1 MTKAKV
7 KTRRGLLSILLL
19 VQLAVMSY
27 SAFNDGN
34 SIGTE
39 KHLLDKA
46 QSLTGTWQLWNMF
59 LSHPPYQRW
68 APAFHLSDGLVDTSG
83 FPEGLR
89 ETLVSFYLASD
100 SDYGKALFD
109 AFVKSKCS
117 GHKGL
122 APTTRIDFGVESTE
136 ISGGKREKKIVHSAR
151 CG

>member
-1 MTKAKV
+1 M
-7 KTRRGLLSILLL
+7 KTRRGLLSILILIQL
-19 VQLAVMSY
+19 VVMSY

-34 SIGTE
+34 SIGTD

-59 LSHPPYQRW
+59 LSHPPYQSW
-68 APAFHLSDGLVDTSG
+68 TPAFHFSEGLVYTSG

-89 ETLVSFYLASD
+89 ETLISYYLASE

-109 AFVKSKCS
+109 AFVRSKCS
-117 GHKGL
+117 GEKRL
-122 APTTRIDFGVESTE
+122 APATRIDFEVESTE
-136 ISGGKREKKIVHSAR
+136 ISGGKREKKIVRSAR